1 MNAQHASRRDLW
13 AELSRPRSVI
23 GFLILYCAIHF
34 LIRYL
39 LTPNYTLDESEQ
51 MLFSQSIQWGYR
63 FRHPPLIT
71 WLSWAALTAT
81 QNSRAAF
88 FLLKYVIM
96 AGGFA
101 AYFAA
106 ARIAIKD
113 VKLSA
118 LATVAL
124 MTTFAIGYLP
134 LIDLMHTV
142 LLASML
148 AAYLWVISRVITRGN
163 PSDYLLLAAIIGL
176 GVLAKYVFAVL
187 PVASFIAIALV
198 PRFRE
203 RIKIGP
209 FIFSL
214 ILAAAIVAPYAW
226 WAATNEYSLFALAKT
241 ITHGKG
247 TAFDPIGWLE
257 GVGGLFVAFAGFL
270 VPFLAIYPFL
280 YWPACKPLQV
290 HDADDASW
298 LRFYEIT
305 MIAGMVMMLGSVFFV
320 GTEAFKERWMHQV
333 AMAAPIY
340 LFLRVRIAN
349 IPDIR
354 NKLFAGIA
362 LVFALGVIV
371 ARIAIYETH
380 AKDCKECREYWPMQ
394 SFARA
399 FRQAGFGRGTILA
412 PTYDLAGNLRA
423 VFPDSR
429 AVTQGYPVSV
439 FGPPVP
445 GPCLIVWE
453 GDGPLAKD
461 AETYLQAN
469 FGVTLADAATRG
481 DVDAALLTS
490 KSRLDHMNYAII
502 QKGRC
507 GTP

>member
-1 MNAQHASRRDLW
+1 MSARSQRKNWWEEFSN
-13 AELSRPRSVI
+13 PRTVI
-23 GFLILYCAIHF
+23 AFLILYCAIHF

-51 MLFSQSIQWGYR
+51 MLFSQSLQWGYR

-71 WLSWAALTAT
+71 WLSWATLTFT
-81 QNSRAAF
+81 GGSRAAF
-88 FLLKYVIM
+88 FFLKYAIM
-96 AGGFA
+96 ALGFT

-106 ARIAIKD
+106 ARIAIKN
-113 VKLSA
+113 VRLSA
-118 LATVAL
+118 LATFGL

-142 LLASML
+142 LLTTML
-148 AAYLWVISRVITRGN
+148 GAYLWAISRVIARGT
-163 PSDYLLLAAIIGL
+163 PRDYLLHAAIIGL
-176 GVLAKYVFAVL
+176 GILAKYVFAVL
-187 PVASFIAIALV
+187 PIACFIAIAFT

-203 RIKIGP
+203 RVKIGP

-226 WAATNEYSLFALAKT
+226 WAATHEYSLFALAKT

-247 TAFDPIGWLE
+247 TAFDPLGWLE
-257 GVGGLFVAFAGFL
+257 GVGGLFIAFIGFL
-270 VPFLAIYPFL
+270 LPFLAIYPFL
-280 YWPACKPLQV
+280 YWPACKPLRPQEPE
-290 HDADDASW
+290 DTAW

-305 MIAGMVMMLGSVFFV
+305 MIAGMTIMLGSVFFV
-320 GTEAFKERWMHQV
+320 GTEEFKERWMHQV

-349 IPDIR
+349 VPDVRSKI
-354 NKLFAGIA
+354 FVGIA
-362 LVFALGVIV
+362 LVFAFGVAI
-371 ARIAIYETH
+371 ARFAIYETH
-380 AKDCKECREYWPMQ
+380 AKSCKECREYWPMQ

-399 FRQAGFGRGTILA
+399 FQQAGFDRGTVLA
-412 PTYDLAGNLRA
+412 PTYDLAGNLRS

-429 AVTQGYPVSV
+429 LVTQGYPVSV

-445 GPCLIVWE
+445 GSCLVVWE
-453 GDGPLAKD
+453 GSNPLPKD
-461 AETYLQAN
+461 ADDYLHDN
-469 FGVTLADAATRG
+469 FGVRVADAVTRG

-502 QKGRC
+502 TKGRC
-507 GTP
+507 ARP